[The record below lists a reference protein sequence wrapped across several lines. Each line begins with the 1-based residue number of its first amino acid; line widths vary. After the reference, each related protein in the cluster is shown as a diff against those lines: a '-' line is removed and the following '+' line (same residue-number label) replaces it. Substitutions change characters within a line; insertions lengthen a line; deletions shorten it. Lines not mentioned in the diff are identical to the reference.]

1 MVGVHVVAVLAVTVI
16 LTGCATARY
25 LPVLRADEIG
35 ACRTTVPERDVL
47 VGVALSGGGSRAAL
61 FGSAGLEGLAGIR
74 MPDGTPFIDKVAHV
88 SSVSGGSLAA
98 TYYTL
103 KKPGREVPVLNA
115 DGTLSEAYRAFFER
129 AHTDLSQDFETAL
142 IWRQLLSFR
151 WINSA
156 LAAQTLAEILR
167 ERLYG
172 AARLE
177 DVAAREKAGDSPG
190 LIINTT
196 LYNNGR
202 RLAVTG
208 LPSEAFDYDF
218 FEDLERSLHERGRP
232 VESSP
237 YIRSRWKLLRPMTTI
252 DLHVDP
258 CGTSLAGVATASASF
273 PPLIGPITMKVGDEE
288 VYWHAGDGGL
298 YENSGIESLLFL
310 YLKQLQ
316 EKRSRRALI
325 IAFDSSFPFSV
336 GERQLLRRSLPF
348 SLLTFDFSRIPSIM
362 EERAS
367 TYQAL
372 FFRSL
377 QMEGVFPDAQTVT
390 IVFLRHSDAEWAA
403 DLSDLPAACRAEQP
417 PLQTPDAVQTRLA
430 EIPTRLV
437 IQSAC
442 DRALLSTAAA
452 KLVAAH
458 RDRIV
463 EFMSHPPASAA
474 R

>member
-1 MVGVHVVAVLAVTVI
+1 MIGRHAAVALAVTVA
-16 LTGCATARY
+16 LTGCASAHY
-25 LPVLRADEIG
+25 LPVNRADTIG
-35 ACRTTVPERDVL
+35 ACRMTVPERDL
-47 VGVALSGGGSRAAL
+47 IVGVALSGGGSRAAL
-61 FGSAGLEGLAGIR
+61 FGAAGLEALAGVR
-74 MPDGTPFIDKVAHV
+74 MADGTSLLDKVAHV

-98 TYYTL
+98 TYYAL
-103 KKPGREVPVLNA
+103 KKPGREVAVLNA
-115 DGTLSEAYRAFFER
+115 DGTLSDAYRAFFER
-129 AHTDLSQDFETAL
+129 YRADLSQDFETSL

-177 DVAAREKAGDSPG
+177 DVSAREKAGDSPG

-202 RLAVTG
+202 RLAITV
-208 LPSEAFDYDF
+208 LSPEEFDYDF
-218 FEDLERSLHERGRP
+218 FQDLERSLYERGRP
-232 VESSP
+232 MESAS
-237 YIRSRWKLLRPMTTI
+237 YIRNRWKLLRPMTPI
-252 DLHVDP
+252 DIHVDP
-258 CGTSLAGVATASASF
+258 CRTSLAGVATASASF
-273 PPLIGPITMKVGDEE
+273 PPLIGPITMKVGDED

-316 EKRSRRALI
+316 EKRTKRALI

-336 GERQLLRRSLPF
+336 GERLLLRRSLPF

-362 EERAS
+362 EERAT

-377 QMEGVFPDAQTVT
+377 QMEGVFPDSQTVT
-390 IVFLRHSDAEWAA
+390 VIALRHTDAEWAA
-403 DLSDLPAACRAEQP
+403 DLSDLPAACKAEQP
-417 PLQTPDAVQTRLA
+417 PLQTPEAVKNRIA

-442 DRALLSTAAA
+442 DRDLLAKAAA
-452 KLVAAH
+452 KLVATH
-458 RDRIV
+458 RDRIL
-463 EFMSHPPASAA
+463 EFMNRPPASAA